1 MSLSQKSYRQLKD
14 AQGGEL
20 LTPKPRRSTWEE
32 GILWWEKGI
41 REENRGFDKK
51 TLYA

>member
-20 LTPKPRRSTWEE
+20 FTPKPRRRTWEE
-32 GILWWEKGI
+32 GILWWGKRI
-41 REENRGFDKK
+41 REESRGFDKK

>member
-20 LTPKPRRSTWEE
+20 LTPKPKRRTWEE
-32 GILWWEKGI
+32 GIFVVKKWDK
-41 REENRGFDKK
+41 RG
-51 TLYA
+51 